1 MIVRE
6 GWLLKRGQH
15 IKNWRARYFVLM
27 DDGSLLGFR
36 QKPPSG
42 QYRDP
47 TNNFT
52 VRGCHI
58 VKVESEAHFKLSS
71 NARKDICLRG
81 DLFYDIDVSLK
92 TNVYLNMLNELT
104 LFV

>member
-58 VKVESEAHFKLSS
+58 VKVESEAHFILD
-71 NARKDICLRG
+71 RKRH
-81 DLFYDIDVSLK
+81 V
-92 TNVYLNMLNELT
+92 
-104 LFV
+104 